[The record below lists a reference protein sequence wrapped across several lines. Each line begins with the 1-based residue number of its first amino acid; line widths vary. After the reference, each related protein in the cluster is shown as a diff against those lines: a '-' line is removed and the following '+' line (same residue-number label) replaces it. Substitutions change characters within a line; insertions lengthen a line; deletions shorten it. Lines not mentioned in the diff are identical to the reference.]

1 MRRMTTHFPWT
12 VRAVLVAAVFHTSL
26 LAAEIGTQSKTA
38 VIRVTIDVKPG
49 DTPTT
54 LEPKREGMV
63 PIAILSTKD
72 FDAAQI
78 DPDTVRAGATGSEAS
93 IFRSMM
99 EDVDNDQDADL
110 LLLFRV
116 PHLALTCGVKSV
128 VVKGKTQK
136 GQDFEG
142 AEAVAMVGCERLDD

>member
-1 MRRMTTHFPWT
+1 MRTLVTWT
-12 VRAVLVAAVFHTSL
+12 APILLMLPAASHAGL
-26 LAAEIGTQSKTA
+26 LAAAVTHQQKPA
-38 VIRVTIDVKPG
+38 VIRVSIDVKPG
-49 DTPTT
+49 DKPTT

-72 FDAAQI
+72 FDAAQV

-93 IFRSMM
+93 VFKSMM
-99 EDVDNDQDADL
+99 EDVDNDKDVDL

-116 PHLALTCGVKSV
+116 PQLALSCNVKSV
-128 VVKGKTQK
+128 TVRGKTET

-142 AEAVAMVGCERLDD
+142 TETVTMVGCER